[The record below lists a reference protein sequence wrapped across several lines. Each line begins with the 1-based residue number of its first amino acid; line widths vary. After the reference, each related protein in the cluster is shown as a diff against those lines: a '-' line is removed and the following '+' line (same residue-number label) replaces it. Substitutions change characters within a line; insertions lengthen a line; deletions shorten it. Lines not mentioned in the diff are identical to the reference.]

1 MSCRSY
7 LPDHATCVG
16 GSCVRRWAF
25 TFSLDCLSLGF
36 TLICLTVAGGLL
48 GL

>member
-1 MSCRSY
+1 MY
-7 LPDHATCVG
+7 G
-16 GSCVRRWAF
+16 GGLSL
-25 TFSLDCLSLGF
+25 FSLDCLSLGF